1 MKIVMQSR
9 DTLDERAV
17 FNPRTNEFSK
27 FSKADRQD
35 LAKSPTNGF
44 YSYINNRLI
53 CFFLYKQNFVFK
65 SDDELIE
72 LGDDTKVLLEMG
84 DNNQNRFRIQKGREI
99 IFSLAYT
106 RPALTPPI
114 SAHQFFS
121 MVEEE
126 DFDIF
131 LLIFN
136 ICNSS
141 EREDRI
147 FRRWHNENYV
157 G

>member
-1 MKIVMQSR
+1 MQSR
-9 DTLDERAV
+9 DTFDERAV

-27 FSKADRQD
+27 FSKAGRQD
-35 LAKSPTNGF
+35 LAKSQISGF
-44 YSYINNRLI
+44 YSYFNNRLI
-53 CFFLYKQNFVFK
+53 CFFLYNRNFVFK
-65 SDDELIE
+65 YDDELIE
-72 LGDDTKVLLEMG
+72 LGDDTKVLLEIG
-84 DNNQNRFRIQKGREI
+84 DNNQNHFRIQKSGEI
-99 IFSLAYT
+99 RFSVTYT
-106 RPALTPPI
+106 RPALTPPL

-131 LLIFN
+131 LLIYN

-141 EREDRI
+141 EREERI
-147 FRRWHNENYV
+147 FRRWHNENFV